1 MSSVAVPTFDIPPAA
16 AGLSV
21 TLMFTEEQH
30 AYLLDW
36 QARAAASENL
46 ESLLLRTLVK
56 AAIDN
61 RFHALRSTHEQALE
75 AARIEDVATL
85 VTDHTAKTTA
95 LVPAPRS

>member
-16 AGLSV
+16 EGLSV
-21 TLMFTEEQH
+21 ALIFTAEQH

-36 QARAAASENL
+36 QARAAPGESL
-46 ESLLLRTLVK
+46 PSLLLRTLVK

-61 RFHALRSTHEQALE
+61 RFHALRSSHEQALD
-75 AARIEDVATL
+75 AARIEDVSAL

-95 LVPAPRS
+95 LVPAPRP